1 MASWMHNFT
10 HIRHTLAKLSRK
22 LQQPTSVSQIHS
34 RTDGTSQL
42 NSLNLAPANSPLRLR
57 EELLDYNCAMSKNV
71 ISIILLLNRTYPSKI
86 FDVTN
91 VANFCRYLIICRSV
105 QRMDTR
111 WGKSGFVRTALH
123 SYCFSP
129 SSSFLSCWQDF
140 FLLWTFPLANHL
152 VFSYM
157 LQLHWWRQ
165 RAT

>member
-1 MASWMHNFT
+1 MASWMHIFT

-42 NSLNLAPANSPLRLR
+42 NSLNWAPRNSPLRLR
-57 EELLDYNCAMSKNV
+57 EELLDNNYTRSEKFT
-71 ISIILLLNRTYPSKI
+71 SSTLLLYRIYPSLI

-91 VANFCRYLIICRSV
+91 VANYQRYLIICRSV

-111 WGKSGFVRTALH
+111 WGKFRFVRTALH

-129 SSSFLSCWQDF
+129 FSSFLLTGPLPALDLPPCQQSR
-140 FLLWTFPLANHL
+140 FLLCCDCNDDVSKLLN
-152 VFSYM
+152 
-157 LQLHWWRQ
+157 
-165 RAT
+165 